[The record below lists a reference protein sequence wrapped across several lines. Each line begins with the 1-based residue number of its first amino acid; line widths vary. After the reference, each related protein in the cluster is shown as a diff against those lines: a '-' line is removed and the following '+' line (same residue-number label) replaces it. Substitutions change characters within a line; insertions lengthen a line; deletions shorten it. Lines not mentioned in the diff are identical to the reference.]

1 MKSSAGLLIYR
12 RRQELEILLVHP
24 GGPFWAKKDAW
35 GIPKGLY
42 ENNEDPLAAAKREF
56 EEEIGQPASDG
67 EAIDLGE
74 IKISG
79 GKTIR
84 AFAIEADLD
93 AREIKSN
100 TFMMEW
106 PPRSGQQI
114 EVPEIDKAAWLPAHK
129 AMTKMHKGQSEFIER
144 LAGKLNLSLEG
155 VDSQPAQS
163 SLF

>member
-1 MKSSAGLLIYR
+1 V
-12 RRQELEILLVHP
+12 LLVHP
-24 GGPFWAKKDAW
+24 GGPFWTKKDSW

-42 ENNEDPLAAAKREF
+42 EGDEDPLTAAKREF
-56 EEEIGQPASDG
+56 EEEIGQPAPDG

-79 GKTIR
+79 GKIIK
-84 AFAIEADLD
+84 AFAVEGDLD
-93 AREIKSN
+93 VRVVKSN

-114 EVPEIDKAAWLPAHK
+114 EVPEIDKAAWLPAAK
-129 AMTKMHKGQSEFIER
+129 AVTKMHKGQAEFIER
-144 LAGKLNLSLEG
+144 LVEKLGISLEVTNNTSVQG
-155 VDSQPAQS
+155 